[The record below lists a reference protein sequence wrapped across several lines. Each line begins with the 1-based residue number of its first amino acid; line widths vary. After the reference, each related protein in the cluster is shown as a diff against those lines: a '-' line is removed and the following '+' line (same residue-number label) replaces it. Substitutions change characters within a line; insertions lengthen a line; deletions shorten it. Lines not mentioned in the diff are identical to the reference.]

1 MLLQTPRQSLLNLA
15 HTKHLC
21 RTQVTRQRVF
31 NGVSSCTAANH
42 NVHHPAATVCL
53 ALDRRRTPANLAC
66 LDESLVAMLVG
77 SCGAWRST
85 IAGPPRIACALS
97 GRKWGPSDESLKL
110 DSRAE
115 YRLLTTFCAAVPM
128 SK

>member
-1 MLLQTPRQSLLNLA
+1 MSIMRDAKSSLVESLVESL
-15 HTKHLC
+15 
-21 RTQVTRQRVF
+21 
-31 NGVSSCTAANH
+31 GES
-42 NVHHPAATVCL
+42 
-53 ALDRRRTPANLAC
+53 LDET

-97 GRKWGPSDESLKL
+97 GRKTHRANESLKL

-115 YRLLTTFCAAVPM
+115 YRLLTTFCPAV